1 MNEIILEKL
10 RQTEQRENVKILL
23 AVESGSRAWGF
34 ASPDSDYDVRFIY
47 ARPVSDYLR
56 LEETRDVIEL
66 PIDDEL
72 DINGW
77 DLRKTL
83 RLIYKSN
90 HTVFEWLNSPIVY
103 LKSDFAAEIN
113 TAAKDYFSVKK
124 ALYHYLNMAVHNYK
138 AYLKDDYVKAKKY
151 FYVLRPILA
160 CKWLLDKGTP
170 PPVLFSELAE
180 SELDDTVKS
189 KVRELLDIKINRPEI
204 YKIPRIETLNEYLE
218 FNIENIGKQI
228 DNIPNVKSSDWN
240 SLNELFQKI
249 VYYQKMR

>member
-1 MNEIILEKL
+1 
-10 RQTEQRENVKILL
+10 
-23 AVESGSRAWGF
+23 
-34 ASPDSDYDVRFIY
+34 
-47 ARPVSDYLR
+47 
-56 LEETRDVIEL
+56 
-66 PIDDEL
+66 
-72 DINGW
+72 
-77 DLRKTL
+77 
-83 RLIYKSN
+83 
-90 HTVFEWLNSPIVY
+90 
-103 LKSDFAAEIN
+103 
-113 TAAKDYFSVKK
+113 
-124 ALYHYLNMAVHNYK
+124 MAVHNYK

>member
-1 MNEIILEKL
+1 M
-10 RQTEQRENVKILL
+10 
-23 AVESGSRAWGF
+23 
-34 ASPDSDYDVRFIY
+34 
-47 ARPVSDYLR
+47 
-56 LEETRDVIEL
+56 
-66 PIDDEL
+66 
-72 DINGW
+72 
-77 DLRKTL
+77 
-83 RLIYKSN
+83 
-90 HTVFEWLNSPIVY
+90 
-103 LKSDFAAEIN
+103 
-113 TAAKDYFSVKK
+113 
-124 ALYHYLNMAVHNYK
+124 
-138 AYLKDDYVKAKKY
+138 
-151 FYVLRPILA
+151 LRPILA

-189 KVRELLDIKINRPEI
+189 EVRELLDIKINRPEI